1 MIDGTSP
8 PWQTSNQP
16 HNLNLMCPFSYIHKS
31 LEASFYFNEMLKC
44 TDVNIEELYAAL
56 DLDSLTCLGPGDNQ
70 QSCHLDTGRCHLDQ
84 LSHAVWVGGG
94 VGTTPA
100 TSPGIILI
108 GVQVL
113 VQWCTA
119 WGNIFHRA

>member
-1 MIDGTSP
+1 M
-8 PWQTSNQP
+8 
-16 HNLNLMCPFSYIHKS
+16 Y
-31 LEASFYFNEMLKC
+31 

-94 VGTTPA
+94 GGTTPA

-108 GVQVL
+108 AVSRYWCIRALRGEIFFIEHDFQFIRFWKHVSN
-113 VQWCTA
+113 QW
-119 WGNIFHRA
+119 N